1 MMTLFDGQLF
11 LQVFGRPTLA
21 ASFGP
26 HYPVSFPSMLS
37 GVVTSGPVKG
47 STSGY

>member
-1 MMTLFDGQLF
+1 MTLFDGQLF

-26 HYPVSFPSMLS
+26 HYPISFPSMLS
-37 GVVTSGPVKG
+37 GVVKSGPVKG
-47 STSGY
+47 